1 MFNQPRDFIMTGPL
15 IDGNRGNDEEY
26 APRTSSLPPPQSRD
40 DTGASRSGDGRGMF
54 NQPRDFIMT
63 GPLIDG
69 NGDEYALRTSGLPM
83 LKFFLLVN
91 VTTNISTIS
100 SQCKQR
106 AYFINNSTDRH
117 LC

>member
-1 MFNQPRDFIMTGPL
+1 MPFRFWRRDRSRPETP
-15 IDGNRGNDEEY
+15 NAAAE
-26 APRTSSLPPPQSRD
+26 PPPQSRD

-54 NQPRDFIMT
+54 NQAHDFIVP
-63 GPLIDG
+63 GPLIDGNRG

-83 LKFFLLVN
+83 LKFLLLVS
-91 VTTNISTIS
+91 VTTNINTIS
-100 SQCKQR
+100 NQCKQR